1 MYMHPIVKKNSH
13 DPYLKMRNYVQYM
26 YIPITP
32 SPFPLCSTP
41 GIATSNH
48 QNFLFVEMRHEAFP
62 KPDFLHGSHT
72 VSMTFD

>member
-1 MYMHPIVKKNSH
+1 MYMYHIVKKKILMTH
-13 DPYLKMRNYVQYM
+13 IWQMRNYVQYM
-26 YIPITP
+26 YLPITP

-62 KPDFLHGSHT
+62 
-72 VSMTFD
+72 